1 MMALGKYILG
11 GIILCVSLVTHAG
24 TLYRI
29 NAGGGEYHDPQGNTW
44 QADEY
49 FNTGRTFQSSATIT
63 GTDKPALFQTHR
75 WKSNS
80 PLKLSYK
87 LPVPVG
93 NYLIRLFFAE
103 TFPEARKEEGRIF
116 DIEVEGKILIQDL
129 DIFSEAGFETALI
142 KEIYTQVLDGEL
154 TLRFLNNVK
163 NVRIAAIEVSTS
175 SAQITSNIE
184 HNSLVNKDKGHTIV
198 VLGSST
204 AFGKGVKE
212 KNNAW
217 VNRYQQYLTAI
228 NPDNKIINLA
238 KKGITTYHILPTDT
252 DLSTH
257 GIKPLAFHNITHA
270 LSYQPDAIIINLP
283 SNDTI
288 KDIEI
293 CAQLNNYKSLLK
305 AAGKIPVWIT
315 TTQPRNHLP
324 AKFRHQ
330 QKALKEAILSTY
342 MDNTIDFWTGIARAS
357 GNIKPMYD
365 SGDGIHF
372 NDAAHEVFF
381 QRIINKVAL
390 D

>member
-1 MMALGKYILG
+1 MVFNRYLWGSIL
-11 GIILCVSLVTHAG
+11 LCISLMTQAG

-49 FNTGRTFQSSATIT
+49 FNTGRTFQSTASIT

-80 PLKLSYK
+80 PLKLTYN

-93 NYLIRLFFAE
+93 NYLVRLFFAE

-116 DIEVEGKILIQDL
+116 DIEIEGKILIQDL
-129 DIFSEAGFETALI
+129 DIFSESGFEMALT
-142 KEIYTQVLDGEL
+142 KEVHTQVLDGAL
-154 TLRFLNNVK
+154 TIRFLNNVK

-175 SAQITSNIE
+175 SLQTISNTN

-198 VLGSST
+198 ILGSST
-204 AFGKGVKE
+204 AFGQGVKE

-217 VNRYQQYLTAI
+217 VNRYQQYLTSI

-238 KKGITTYHILPTDT
+238 KKGITTYHILPSHSK
-252 DLSTH
+252 LSTH
-257 GIKPLAFHNITHA
+257 GISPLASHNITHA

-288 KDIEI
+288 KNIEI
-293 CAQLNNYKSLLK
+293 CAQLNNYKRLLT
-305 AAGKIPVWIT
+305 AAGKTPVWIT

-330 QKALKEAILSTY
+330 QKALKEAITSSY

-365 SGDGIHF
+365 SGDGVHF
-372 NDAAHEVFF
+372 NDAAHEIFF
-381 QRIINKVAL
+381 QRVINKVVL